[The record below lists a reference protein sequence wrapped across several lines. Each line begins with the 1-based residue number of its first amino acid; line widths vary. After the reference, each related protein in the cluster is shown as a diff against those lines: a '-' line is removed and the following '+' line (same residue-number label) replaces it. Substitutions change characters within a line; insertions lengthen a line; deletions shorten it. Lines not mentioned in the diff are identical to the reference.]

1 MMSLDF
7 TQNYFE
13 LLSLP
18 VQFSLDNGR
27 LAHNFRALQGQYH
40 PDRFVN
46 ASDQQRRFA
55 VQSTAHINTAN
66 DALKSPRLRAKYLL
80 ELQQID
86 FSETD
91 TTQDM
96 PFLMHQMEIRERLEQ
111 AATAS
116 DLDQIDI
123 IETQVKH
130 DQQALEES
138 FQQHWQADHLGQ
150 AKDIVLKMKFYERIA
165 DEVKRLQEK
174 LEDEMF
180 A

>member
-13 LLSLP
+13 LFSLP
-18 VQFSLDNGR
+18 VQFSLDSGQ
-27 LAHNFRALQGQYH
+27 LAQNFRSLQRQYH

-46 ASDQQRRFA
+46 ASDQQRRLA
-55 VQSTAHINTAN
+55 VQSTGYINVAN
-66 DALKSPRLRAKYLL
+66 DVLKSPRLRAKYLL

-96 PFLMHQMEIRERLEQ
+96 PFLMHQMEIRESLEQ
-111 AATAS
+111 AATAT
-116 DLDQIDI
+116 DLDQIDTI
-123 IETQVKH
+123 QTQVKQE
-130 DQQALEES
+130 QQRLETS
-138 FQQHWQADHLGQ
+138 FQQRWQANDLEP
-150 AKDIVLKMKFYERIA
+150 AKEVVLKMKFYERLA

-174 LEDEMF
+174 LEDDLF